1 MQKDFEYIYSLKKYI
16 LAAAGTFFF
25 MLIIGIIVSELNP
38 ALSGYLLEMMREAFS
53 RITSLDPFGRM
64 IEIFKNNVRNSLLAL
79 VLGSGLGIIPFLV
92 AAANGLV
99 LGMLTDFVS
108 RQKGVL
114 LVLAAI
120 VPHGIIEVPMVL
132 ISVGIGFRLGDVTQ
146 LSITHIIADVK
157 GEPKFSIR
165 RYIHIIISRLKEY
178 LLPDL
183 IQGIW
188 FYVRWVIPLLFV
200 AAFIESYVTPL
211 IAMRFTGL

>member
-1 MQKDFEYIYSLKKYI
+1 VQKDFEYIYSLKKYI

-38 ALSGYLLEMMREAFS
+38 ASSRHLLEMMREAFS
-53 RITSLDPFGRM
+53 TITSLDPFSRM

-79 VLGSGLGIIPFLV
+79 VLGSGLGIVPFIV

-108 RQKGVL
+108 RQQGTL
-114 LVLAAI
+114 FVLAAI

-132 ISVGIGFRLGDVTQ
+132 ISVGIGFRLGHVVYMFLNGMRNDIKQ
-146 LSITHIIADVK
+146 
-157 GEPKFSIR
+157 EM
-165 RYIHIIISRLKEY
+165 
-178 LLPDL
+178 
-183 IQGIW
+183 IQGTW
-188 FYVRWVIPLLFV
+188 FYVRWVVPLLFV

>member
-1 MQKDFEYIYSLKKYI
+1 VQKDFEYIYSLKKYI
-16 LAAAGTFFF
+16 LAAAGIFFF

-38 ALSGYLLEMMREAFS
+38 ASSRHLLEMMREAFS
-53 RITSLDPFGRM
+53 TITSLDPFSRM

-79 VLGSGLGIIPFLV
+79 VLGSVLGIVPFIV

-108 RQKGVL
+108 RQQGTL
-114 LVLAAI
+114 FVLAAI

-132 ISVGIGFRLGDVTQ
+132 ISVGIGFRLGHVVYMFLNGMRNDIKQ
-146 LSITHIIADVK
+146 
-157 GEPKFSIR
+157 EM
-165 RYIHIIISRLKEY
+165 
-178 LLPDL
+178 

-188 FYVRWVIPLLFV
+188 FYVRWVVPLLFV